1 MSRILISDSTSYLPE
16 NLMHDYGIIIIPL
29 NLHLEGKSYKEGK
42 DISHAEFYDIFKSS
56 KLFPTTSQPSAGE
69 FLEVFEHLTPED
81 EALVILISAELSG
94 TVQSALMARNMLE
107 TERQKNI
114 HIIDSR
120 SSSMGMG
127 FQLIKAGEMLAQ
139 GRTMTEVMEE
149 VEIIKIQQEIYF
161 IVDNLEY
168 LVRGGRLSKSSGLIG
183 NLLQLKPVL
192 TVKEGKLE
200 LFDKVRTS
208 SRAVKLMMQQVEKNK
223 SRLTQLAVIHVQA
236 EEQAL
241 KLQQVLQ
248 EQYGITA
255 LISEAGPVIGAH
267 TGPGT
272 LGIAF
277 C

>member
-16 NLMHDYGIIIIPL
+16 NLINNYGIIIIPL
-29 NLHLEGKSYKEGK
+29 YIHLEGKSYKEGR
-42 DISHAEFYDIFKSS
+42 DISHAEFYHIFESS
-56 KLFPTTSQPSAGE
+56 KMFPTTSQPSAGE
-69 FLEVFEHLTPED
+69 FLEVFQRLTPDD

-94 TVQSALMARNMLE
+94 TMQSALMARNMLE

-127 FQLIKAGEMLAQ
+127 FQLLKAGKMFAQ
-139 GRTMTEVMEE
+139 GRTMSEVIEE
-149 VEIIKIQQEIYF
+149 VERITIQQEIYF

-192 TVKEGKLE
+192 TVREGKLE

-208 SRAVKLMMQQVEKNK
+208 SRAVKLMKQQVEKNK
-223 SRLTQLAVIHVQA
+223 SWIKRLAVIHVQA
-236 EEQAL
+236 EEEAS
-241 KLQQVLQ
+241 KLQQDLQ

>member
-16 NLMHDYGIIIIPL
+16 NLINDYGIIIIPL
-29 NLHLEGKSYKEGK
+29 NLHLEGKSYKEGR
-42 DISHAEFYDIFKSS
+42 DISHADFYHIFESS
-56 KLFPTTSQPSAGE
+56 KMFPTTSQPSAGE
-69 FLEVFEHLTPED
+69 FLEVFQSLAPED

-107 TERQKNI
+107 NERQKNI
-114 HIIDSR
+114 HIVDSR

-127 FQLIKAGEMLAQ
+127 FQLLKAGEMFTR
-139 GRTMTEVMEE
+139 GRTMTEVIEE
-149 VEIIKIQQEIYF
+149 VERIKIQQEIYF
-161 IVDNLEY
+161 IVDDLEY
-168 LVRGGRLSKSSGLIG
+168 LVRGGRLSRSSGLIG

-192 TVKEGKLE
+192 TLKDGKIE

-208 SRAVKLMMQQVEKNK
+208 SRAIKLMMEQVEKNK
-223 SRLTQLAVIHVQA
+223 SWLTQLAVIHIQA

-241 KLQQVLQ
+241 KLQENLQ
-248 EQYGITA
+248 EQYDITTVV
-255 LISEAGPVIGAH
+255 SEAGPVIGSH